1 MGITKSIYDKN
12 SEGPKRP
19 TFTKLAKKD
28 DSGTATIRAG
38 FAGGNIFNATE
49 DKKDSTSDNQ
59 WRATSSGISNSNS
72 SSGNNWS
79 KGSTT

>member
-19 TFTKLAKKD
+19 TFTKLAKKV
-28 DSGTATIRAG
+28 DSGTATIRPG
-38 FAGGNIFNATE
+38 FAGRNVLTSTE
-49 DKKDSTSDNQ
+49 DKKETTSDNQ
-59 WRATSSGISNSNS
+59 WRAVSKGISNSNS

-79 KGSTT
+79 KESTT